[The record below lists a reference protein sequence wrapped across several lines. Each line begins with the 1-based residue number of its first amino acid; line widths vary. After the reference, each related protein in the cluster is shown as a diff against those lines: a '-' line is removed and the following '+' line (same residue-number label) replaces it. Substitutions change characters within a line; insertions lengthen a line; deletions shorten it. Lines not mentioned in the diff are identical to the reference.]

1 MAAHLSNKGKVAIV
15 GCGLIG
21 QSWAMIFASAGYKV
35 YIYDVL
41 SEQIENAKNMIQNSL
56 KDYQEKGCL
65 KGSLSL
71 EEQFSLITGTSVL
84 KECLEDAIF
93 IQESV
98 PEILQIKHQVYRGID
113 MFMSDNAILSSSSST
128 YLPSVLSEHIS
139 HRSQFIVS
147 HPVNPPYFIPLVE
160 LVPAAWTSERVVK
173 RTREIM
179 TEIGMKPVTLTTEIR
194 GFALNRIQFAII
206 NECYNL
212 VQDGVLSAK
221 DIDRVMCEGLGLR
234 YAFLGPLETMHLN
247 SSGIEDYCK
256 RFGSSI
262 FEVSKTFKPTPLLE
276 GKGLEEVVRQVNQM
290 SPISKISER
299 VKWRDEC
306 LHKLM
311 QLKES
316 NKCDTHEK
324 H

>member
-35 YIYDVL
+35 SLYD
-41 SEQIENAKNMIQNSL
+41 EAEGQIENALNIIQNTL
-56 KDYQEKGCL
+56 HEYAQ
-65 KGSLSL
+65 KGSLKGNLSP
-71 EEQFSLITGTSVL
+71 EEQFGLISGEASIR
-84 KECLEDAIF
+84 ECLQDVIY

-98 PEILQIKHQVYRGID
+98 PEILPIKHTVYRKID
-113 MFMSDNAILSSSSST
+113 IYMPSNAILASSAST
-128 YLPSVLSEHIS
+128 FLPSVLSEHS
-139 HRSQFIVS
+139 KYREQFIVV

-160 LVPAAWTSERVVK
+160 IVPAAWTSERVIK

-179 TEIGMKPVTLTTEIR
+179 TEIGMKPVTLTTELR

-206 NECYNL
+206 NECYHL

-221 DIDRVMCEGLGLR
+221 DVDRVMTEGLGYR

-247 SSGIEDYCK
+247 AAGIEDYCK

-262 FEVSKTFKPTPLLE
+262 FEVSQTFKPTPLLE
-276 GKGLEEVVRQVNQM
+276 GTGLREVAKQVNQM
-290 SPISKISER
+290 SPIAHIPER
-299 VKWRDEC
+299 ARWRDDC
-306 LHKLM
+306 LFKLSM
-311 QLKES
+311 LKGEL
-316 NKCDTHEK
+316 DRERR
-324 H
+324 